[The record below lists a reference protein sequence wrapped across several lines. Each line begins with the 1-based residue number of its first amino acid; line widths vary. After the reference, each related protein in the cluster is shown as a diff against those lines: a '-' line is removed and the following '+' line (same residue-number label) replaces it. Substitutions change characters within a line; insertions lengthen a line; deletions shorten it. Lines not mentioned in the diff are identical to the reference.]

1 MAERDLRE
9 PVSAPGDRPERVR
22 DVHSHA
28 EHHHAAGSIEASIV
42 DYVGILQKRRAL
54 AIWAFLAVVVPVVPV
69 LFVAPSI
76 YAAAARLMLDPVAST
91 PIDTRDGPGAGADAP
106 RSFETQAETL
116 RNRAV
121 ARQAIERLK
130 LWDSPAFLASNGMPG
145 PGDLWRRGRTAIAG
159 LWSQA
164 PPAPAG
170 EQDRAAPLVD
180 LLMSRVSIRP
190 IENSR
195 LVDLVVESRDPA
207 LASSIANTLAQ
218 LVVEQDME
226 SRFQSAQHATEW
238 LDKRLAEQRAAVERS
253 EAALQ
258 QYREAHGSVSLDDRQ
273 NITVQRLADLNGA
286 LTRAKTER
294 IAKEGLYNQLMALQ
308 HDQAALDTFPLIL
321 SNAYIQQL
329 KAQVA
334 ELQREQTSLAER
346 YGDRYPE
353 MVRVK
358 TALQAAEARLQG
370 EIAKTVESVKNDFLA
385 ARAQEQSLT
394 GALDSQKRLALDQN
408 RVEIEYASLERDAQ
422 SNRQVLENLLQQ
434 AKQSG
439 LAAAVSAS
447 NIRVVEQAVVP
458 RVPVR
463 PQRGRL
469 LLLTFLGAG
478 LLAIGLAFV
487 VEYLDTRIKSPE
499 EIRLYLGIH
508 CLGMVPVVNPKELDH
523 ATPLVGRHSSAD
535 FSESVRRIRTS
546 LMMSSMR
553 DSVKTLA
560 VTSTSPEEGK
570 TVIASNLA
578 MVLAQAGRRVLL
590 VDADMRR
597 PKVHE
602 VFDLPQQPGLSSLLG
617 WLQRPNL
624 AEVVRQYGETGLD
637 VLTAGPIPPNPAEL
651 LSMQAFRDL
660 IGRLSPLYDH
670 IIIDCPPIM
679 AVTDASLVASE
690 VAGVVFVVGAEATT
704 RAAAR
709 TALDE
714 LRETKIKVVGA
725 VLNRVDLRHNS
736 YYYARYYR
744 ADYERYYRRA

>member
-1 MAERDLRE
+1 MSERDMQAPS
-9 PVSAPGDRPERVR
+9 PVTGGAGRPLDGRHRHEHRSP
-22 DVHSHA
+22 HGHA
-28 EHHHAAGSIEASIV
+28 EASVV
-42 DYVGILQKRRAL
+42 DYLGILQKRRSIAVL
-54 AIWAFLAVVVPVVPV
+54 AFLAIVVPAVP
-69 LFVAPSI
+69 LLYLTPSI
-76 YAAAARLMLDPVAST
+76 YEAGVRLMLDPVAST
-91 PIDTRDGPGAGADAP
+91 PIAVRDGQSGVVDSP

-116 RNRAV
+116 RNREVAQKAV
-121 ARQAIERLK
+121 ERLK
-130 LWDSPAFLASNGMPG
+130 LWESPAFLAADGIPG
-145 PGDLWRRGRTAIAG
+145 IGEGWRWIRTTVG
-159 LWSQA
+159 SFFA
-164 PPAPAG
+164 PPAPASAG
-170 EQDRAAPLVD
+170 DKERAVALAD
-180 LLMSRVSIRP
+180 LLLSRVSVRP

-207 LASSIANTLAQ
+207 LAASAANTLAQ

-226 SRFQSAQHATEW
+226 SRFQSAQHANEW
-238 LDKRLAEQRAAVERS
+238 LDKRLAEQRAAVGAS

-258 QYREAHGSVSLDDRQ
+258 KYREEHGSVSLDERQ
-273 NITVQRLADLNGA
+273 NITVQRLADLNAA

-294 IAKEGLYNQLMALQ
+294 IGKEGLYNQLMALQ
-308 HDQAALDTFPLIL
+308 NDRAALDTFPLIL

-334 ELQREQTSLAER
+334 ELQREQANLAER

-353 MVRVK
+353 MVKVK

-370 EIAKTVESVKNDFLA
+370 EIAKTVESVRNDYLA

-394 GALDSQKRLALDQN
+394 AALEGQKRQALDQN

-439 LAAAVSAS
+439 LAAAISAS
-447 NIRVVEQAVVP
+447 NIRVVERAVVP
-458 RVPVR
+458 AVPVR

-469 LLLTFLGAG
+469 LLLTLLGAG
-478 LLAIGLAFV
+478 LVAVGLAFI
-487 VEYLDTRIKSPE
+487 VEYLDTRVKSPE
-499 EIRLYLGIH
+499 EIRAYLGVH
-508 CLGMVPVVNPKELDH
+508 CLGMIPVVAAADLDH
-523 ATPLVGRHSSAD
+523 STPLVGRHSSAD
-535 FSESVRRIRTS
+535 FSESLRRIRTNLMVSS
-546 LMMSSMR
+546 LGE
-553 DSVKTLA
+553 SVKTLA

-570 TVIASNLA
+570 TVVASNLA
-578 MVLAQAGRRVLL
+578 VVLAQAGRRVLL

-602 VFDLPQQPGLSSLLG
+602 VFDLPQQPGLSSLLA
-617 WLQRPNL
+617 WQQRPNL
-624 AEVVRQYGETGLD
+624 AEAVRQYGETGLD

-651 LSMQAFRDL
+651 LAMPVFREL

-679 AVTDASLVASE
+679 AVTDASLVANE
-690 VAGVVFVVGAEATT
+690 VSGVLFVVGAEATT

-709 TALDE
+709 TAIDE
-714 LRETKIKVVGA
+714 LLDTRSNVVGA
-725 VLNRVDLRHNS
+725 VLNRVDLKHNS